1 LIRGPGRGGAGTRYT
16 FDPLLG
22 SELVFAVAGE
32 EREFGKFRLPK
43 KFDVGVNVG
52 HGVNEVTMRN
62 GGGGEGSAATLY
74 NVEVVKK

>member
-1 LIRGPGRGGAGTRYT
+1 
-16 FDPLLG
+16 
-22 SELVFAVAGE
+22 
-32 EREFGKFRLPK
+32 LPE

-52 HGVNEVTMRN
+52 HGVSDVAMRN